1 MYRIL
6 ILGLVSLCL
15 LAGQARAQ
23 TDYPNHPVRIIVP
36 SAPGGGTDTVA
47 RELAQLLAKS
57 MGQPFIIDNR
67 PGAGNMIGIEAAAR
81 SAPDGYTLLMVAS
94 TLTILPVIHKKMP
107 YDAARD
113 FAPISQVVTL
123 PQVLVVNS
131 SAPVHSLADLIA
143 LAKKKPGQLNY
154 ASAGPGTAPHMAMEL
169 LKSMAGIDLQHVPYK
184 GVAPALTD
192 VIGGRMAGMIVNVLS
207 AQPHIESGAL
217 RALAVTSRRRAET
230 MPNIP
235 TIAEFGFPDY
245 EAPQWFGLLAPAGTP
260 APIVARLQLEVANAL
275 KTPEMKQRL
284 IVEGAEAVG
293 NTPADFSAA
302 ISAELAKWAAVA
314 RAANIQP
321 Q

>member
-1 MYRIL
+1 
-6 ILGLVSLCL
+6 
-15 LAGQARAQ
+15 
-23 TDYPNHPVRIIVP
+23 
-36 SAPGGGTDTVA
+36 
-47 RELAQLLAKS
+47 

-67 PGAGNMIGIEAAAR
+67 PGAGNMIGIEVAAR
-81 SAPDGYTLLMVAS
+81 AAPDGYTLLMVAS
-94 TLTILPVIHKKMP
+94 TLTILPVMHKKMP
-107 YDAARD
+107 YDASRD

-131 SAPVHSLADLIA
+131 SAPVHSLADFIA
-143 LAKKKPGQLNY
+143 LAKQKPGQLNY

-169 LKSMAGIDLQHVPYK
+169 LKSIAGIDLQHVPYK

-207 AQPHIESGAL
+207 AQPHVESGVL
-217 RALAVTSRRRAET
+217 RAVAVTSRKRAQN

-235 TIAEFGFPDY
+235 TIAEAGFPDY

-260 APIVARLQLEVANAL
+260 APIVERLQSEVANAL
-275 KTPEMKQRL
+275 KTPEMMKRL
-284 IVEGAEAVG
+284 SVEGAEAVG
-293 NTPADFSAA
+293 NTPIEFAAD

-314 RAANIQP
+314 RTANIQP